1 MRSGATSERSR
12 AESAISCA
20 MSASGRFQWP
30 ATRARAT
37 CTARPG
43 GARRLNCGSVMLLT
57 EGMIMPMRAGA
68 ACSMPFRR
76 GRSAVAVAS
85 MVLSPGWRGMRIING
100 NPMGNPF
107 ETERLWAGAPRRGEA
122 HYFMRALPESFASVG
137 QAMGF
142 VSSCLVSGCLGKQ
155 GLAHRPFM
163 GLAARG
169 TCHAHFVLADAQQR
183 ADLALDT
190 AVDCAS
196 GFRADKDEVFH
207 SIQLFDCRLRA
218 QAKA

>member
-1 MRSGATSERSR
+1 MR
-12 AESAISCA
+12 
-20 MSASGRFQWP
+20 
-30 ATRARAT
+30 
-37 CTARPG
+37 
-43 GARRLNCGSVMLLT
+43 
-57 EGMIMPMRAGA
+57 
-68 ACSMPFRR
+68 
-76 GRSAVAVAS
+76 
-85 MVLSPGWRGMRIING
+85 
-100 NPMGNPF
+100 NPF

-169 TCHAHFVLADAQQR
+169 TCHAHLVLADAQQR

-218 QAKA
+218 QAKARLNGAYMLYEFDRGTDRARVSCRAHDNDAIHTRVGSQHCEWRGTASPELAFETWPDRRLIELFDVERPIVQRTLAAEALARMRAPGAVQD